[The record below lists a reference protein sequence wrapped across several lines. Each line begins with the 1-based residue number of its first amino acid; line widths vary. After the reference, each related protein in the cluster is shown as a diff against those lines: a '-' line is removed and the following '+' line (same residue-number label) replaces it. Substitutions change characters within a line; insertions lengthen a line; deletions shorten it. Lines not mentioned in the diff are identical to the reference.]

1 MKVGTVDLIKF
12 KRLQRSLSESQRGIV
27 GLLELLWAGT
37 AKNCPQGDIGRFE
50 NIDIAVI
57 CDWEGDPDK
66 LIDALVDCGWLDKS
80 EDHRLVVHD
89 WHEHCPTWVKGN
101 LASSKKPFA
110 SVPESESDVA
120 KQVSEED
127 AKEGAKDG
135 AKGVA
140 KEGAKGGAKPPT
152 TKPNQAKPYQAQP
165 HQAAHGWFGCS
176 VVGGEC
182 TCEAKAEKAVE
193 IANKLVRLSDRK
205 RLKYD
210 RELFWRYSWIAANCD
225 PGGFLDACDR
235 ILEHSVDKPSSYLA
249 TVVRKMLEFH
259 GVSIN
264 QVTLELCP
272 PIPPPTNEQRNVRI
286 DPAAISVC

>member
-1 MKVGTVDLIKF
+1 MKVGTTDLIKF
-12 KRLQRSLSESQRGIV
+12 KRLQRSLAESQRGIV

-66 LIDALVDCGWLDKS
+66 LINALVDCGWLDVS
-80 EDHRLVVHD
+80 DDHRLVVHD
-89 WHEHCPTWVKGN
+89 WHEHAPTWVKGN
-101 LASSKKPFA
+101 LASSKKSFA
-110 SVPESESDVA
+110 SRSEIEVDETKDGPKDAAKEVA
-120 KQVSEED
+120 KD
-127 AKEGAKDG
+127 GAKEGAK
-135 AKGVA
+135 
-140 KEGAKGGAKPPT
+140 EGAKPPT
-152 TKPNQAKPYQAQP
+152 TKPSQAKPSQAQP
-165 HQAAHGWFGCS
+165 HQAAHGWFGCL
-176 VVGGEC
+176 VVAGEC
-182 TCEAKAEKAVE
+182 TCEPKAEKAVE

-235 ILEHSVDKPSSYLA
+235 ILEHSVEKPSSYLA
-249 TVVRKMLEFH
+249 TIVRKMLEYH
-259 GVSIN
+259 GVLFN
-264 QVTLELCP
+264 NVTLELCP

-286 DPAAISVC
+286 DPAAISAC